1 MIRALVERLYAA
13 LAAGDT
19 PAVQTLLSCDFI
31 ADFTPSLP
39 DGVGGRH
46 VGSDAIERGWWALGR
61 AYAVRAE
68 PEDYVPALDGRL
80 LVVGRYR
87 GRGRRGGSAFEAVF
101 AHLWTAEAER
111 LTRLVQITD
120 AAPWLAARAAEA
132 RGGAH
137 EGAQQVDRRHAR

>member
-19 PAVQTLLSCDFI
+19 RAVQALLASAFI

-46 VGSDAIERGWWALGR
+46 DGSEAIDRGWWALGR
-61 AYAVRAE
+61 AYAVRAD
-68 PEDYVPALDGRL
+68 PEEYVPALDGRL
-80 LVVGRYR
+80 LVLGRYR

-101 AHLWTAEAER
+101 AHLWTAEGER

-120 AAPWLAARAAEA
+120 AAPWLAARATQGC
-132 RGGAH
+132 GGAQ
-137 EGAQQVDRRHAR
+137 A